1 MAIAGLLPKFL
12 ELINSIKN
20 NASMRILG
28 VVSIILIYIG
38 LRIFF
43 PRPKKYDLSRFDILR
58 DNVERIKQIYYDE
71 HHSVKRW
78 HDGKRNYYKVK
89 EFPEIQNMI
98 DIIPG
103 VDRTSAKIYVM
114 DYPMTC
120 APKLKR
126 ERGWM
131 RYELTL
137 RGGRGCVLD
146 TGDCRIMIPD
156 GSGFLYNPRRY
167 HRYIKRSIM
176 SRISLVIDVSDKR
189 LCMSPCHQ

>member
-120 APKLKR
+120 TPKLKR

-156 GSGFLYNPRRY
+156 GLGFLYNPRRY